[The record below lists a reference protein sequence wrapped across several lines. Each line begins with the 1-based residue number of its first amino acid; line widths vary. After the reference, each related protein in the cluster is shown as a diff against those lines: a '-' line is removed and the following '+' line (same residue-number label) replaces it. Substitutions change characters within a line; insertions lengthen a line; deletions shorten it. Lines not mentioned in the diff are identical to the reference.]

1 MKTLTHGTPAGE
13 RVMKQSRQQIRRQR
27 PARTRR
33 VPPLDLRTP
42 SGKLL
47 PF

>member
-13 RVMKQSRQQIRRQR
+13 PAMRQIRQQIRRQR
-27 PARTRR
+27 PARARR
-33 VPPLDLRTP
+33 LPPLDLRTP
-42 SGKLL
+42 SGKPL